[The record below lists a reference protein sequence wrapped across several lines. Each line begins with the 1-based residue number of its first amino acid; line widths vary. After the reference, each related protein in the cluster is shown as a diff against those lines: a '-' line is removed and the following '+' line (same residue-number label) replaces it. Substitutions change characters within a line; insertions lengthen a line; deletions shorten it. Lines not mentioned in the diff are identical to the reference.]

1 VLYIGRMNRFPR
13 RSRGLVAWAAALLI
27 AAGLVVGC
35 GSGRDEP
42 SAVEGSAGGSLDI
55 GDGTGADDARHR
67 AGGQARDTEAAATR
81 ADRLS
86 DGDLRRAGNPSRS
99 QRHVRQEQGAAKEGT
114 LGKVASY
121 CLEHF
126 SRATCV
132 EMAKPPKGR
141 SVRFDEPAD
150 CLKAMSRKQCE
161 ELVAAQRAAQGSGES
176 VDVDECMEN
185 PTPRCEEVLRS
196 AYEEQVAASRGEGK

>member
-1 VLYIGRMNRFPR
+1 V
-13 RSRGLVAWAAALLI
+13 LLI
-27 AAGLVVGC
+27 AAGLAGGC
-35 GSGRDEP
+35 GSGDDEP

-86 DGDLRRAGNPSRS
+86 DGDLRRTGNPSRS
-99 QRHVRQEQGAAKEGT
+99 QRHVRQGHGTAKEEI
-114 LGKVASY
+114 LSKAASY

-161 ELVAAQRAAQGSGES
+161 ELAAAQRAAQGNGEG

-185 PTPRCEEVLRS
+185 PTPHCEEVLRPV
-196 AYEEQVAASRGEGK
+196 YEEQAAASRGGGK